1 MSDPPSARLS
11 ASASNPSST
20 GLAPDPAAIAP
31 ATSHRWGLLHRHWWV
46 SVANQIRW
54 GAVLWVGTGLVITGG
69 VALETSL
76 RTTRSSGDALR
87 ATEAEVVVSRIEAY
101 VQDLDRSLGYLSHI
115 QGLPE
120 LPESTQIALLQGV
133 QSQNAAY
140 EQLGLTTPDGQVHLA
155 VDAAGRVS
163 EVTNLAETEV
173 LRAMQLQTRYASS
186 ARLDPTT
193 GAVIMAVAF
202 PSRDRQNQVAG
213 ALVAQINLKFL
224 DFVAAETQVG
234 ETGYAY
240 VIDRRLMLL
249 ANYSQTGRPPL
260 TRLGDLP
267 ELLTAIRNR
276 QTTPQQYRGLK
287 GEPVVGMVL
296 PVTGTDWFVV
306 VEQPVT
312 EAYAPVYRLAW
323 QLGSMIVI
331 ILLATTLLGV
341 LFVSQRI
348 VQPLQILTA
357 AVQELR
363 QGKWDARATVQTRN
377 ELGFL
382 ADGFNAMGDRLQATL
397 IDLEQKNQQLEA
409 SMIELKNT
417 HLQLIQNEKMS
428 TLGQLVAG
436 VAHEI
441 NNPVN
446 FIHGNIDH
454 IQTYLQDLFELLHLC
469 RQNKAFQNPKIA
481 NFIDEID
488 LEFIEDDFP
497 KIVNSLQVGTN
508 RIREIVLGLRNFSR
522 LDEAEQKYADIHE
535 GIDNS
540 LMLLQ
545 HQFNSRVEG
554 SAIQVRRQYEGFPG
568 IECYPGQLNQAIMN
582 ILANA
587 IDALHDRQAQD
598 PTFQPELQIV
608 TRSLKNEAQKSTAP
622 SARDIA
628 SPMASPMADRPTADG
643 PVAGPMEDRPN
654 QTGQSHATDT
664 QLRSD
669 RLRSDR
675 LQGVVIE
682 ITDNANGIPESI
694 REQIFNPFF
703 TTKPVGRGT
712 GLGLSIAYQI
722 VVDRHGG
729 SLTYEST
736 PGSGTTFWIY
746 LPTPHA

>member
-11 ASASNPSST
+11 ASSSDSEDPSPPR
-20 GLAPDPAAIAP
+20 LAADPVAIAP
-31 ATSHRWGLLHRHWWV
+31 PTSHRWGILHRHWWA

-54 GAVLWVGTGLVITGG
+54 GAVLWVGTGLVVTGG

-76 RTTRSSGDALR
+76 RATRSSGDALR
-87 ATEAEVVVSRIEAY
+87 QTEAEVVASRIEAY

-115 QGLPE
+115 QGLTE

-140 EQLGLTTPDGQVHLA
+140 EQLGLTDPDGQLRLA
-155 VDAAGRVS
+155 VDAAGRVT
-163 EVTNLAETEV
+163 EVKNFAQTEV
-173 LRAMQLQTRYASS
+173 LRAMQLQTRYASA
-186 ARLDPTT
+186 ARLDPAT
-193 GAVIMAVAF
+193 GAVLMEVAF
-202 PSRDRQNQVAG
+202 PSRDRQNNVAG
-213 ALVAQINLKFL
+213 ALVARLNLKFL
-224 DFVAAETQVG
+224 DFVAAEAQVG

-240 VIDRRLMLL
+240 VVDRRLMLL
-249 ANYSQTGRPPL
+249 ANYTQTGYPPL
-260 TRLGDLP
+260 TRLNDHP
-267 ELLTAIRNR
+267 ELLAAIRNR
-276 QTTPQQYRGLK
+276 DTAPQRYHGLK
-287 GEPVVGMVL
+287 GETVVGMVL
-296 PVTGTDWFVV
+296 PVAGIDWFVV
-306 VEQPVT
+306 VEQPIA

-323 QLGSMIVI
+323 QLGSMIVM
-331 ILLATTLLGV
+331 ILVATTLLGV
-341 LFVSQRI
+341 LFVSRRI
-348 VQPLQILTA
+348 VQPLKILTA
-357 AVQELR
+357 AVQDLR
-363 QGKWDARATVQTRN
+363 NGQWSARATVQTRN

-409 SMIELKNT
+409 SMTELKNT

-454 IQTYLQDLFELLHLC
+454 IQNYLQDLFELLHLC
-469 RQNKAFQNPKIA
+469 RQNDAFKHSKIA
-481 NFIDEID
+481 DFIDEID

-545 HQFNSRVEG
+545 HQLKSRVEG
-554 SAIQVRRQYEGFPG
+554 SDIQVRRQYEGFPG

-598 PTFQPELQIV
+598 PAFQPELQIV
-608 TRSLKNEAQKSTAP
+608 TRSLQNEAQKSAAP
-622 SARDIA
+622 SIPPLPNHSTPNHSTPN
-628 SPMASPMADRPTADG
+628 SPL
-643 PVAGPMEDRPN
+643 AGHSNEM
-654 QTGQSHATDT
+654 GQSDT
-664 QLRSD
+664 LGTQV
-669 RLRSDR
+669 RSDR

-682 ITDNANGIPESI
+682 ITDNAAGIPESI

-736 PGSGTTFWIY
+736 PELGTTFWIY
-746 LPTPHA
+746 LPDPHP